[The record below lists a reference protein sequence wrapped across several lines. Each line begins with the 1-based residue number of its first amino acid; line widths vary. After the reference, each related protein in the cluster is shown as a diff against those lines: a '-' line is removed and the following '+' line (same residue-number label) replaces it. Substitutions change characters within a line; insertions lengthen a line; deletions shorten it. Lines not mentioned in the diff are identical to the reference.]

1 MKKISKNNNL
11 YYCSVTKCPI
21 MIVYLAL
28 HVLHCGLSS
37 LLQWIPLLPYL
48 VNCILFYRSEA
59 NDLALSIAKA
69 ATESSHVLALDG

>member
-1 MKKISKNNNL
+1 MPYHDSKTGTA
-11 YYCSVTKCPI
+11 C
-21 MIVYLAL
+21 A
-28 HVLHCGLSS
+28 S
-37 LLQWIPLLPYL
+37 LWFVFSLINMQWIPLLPYL